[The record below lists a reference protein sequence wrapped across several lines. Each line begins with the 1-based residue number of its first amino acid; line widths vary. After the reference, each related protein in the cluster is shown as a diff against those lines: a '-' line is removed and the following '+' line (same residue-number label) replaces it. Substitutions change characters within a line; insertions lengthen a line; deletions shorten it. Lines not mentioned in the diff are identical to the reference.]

1 MKMITVIATA
11 VIIIAIGVASFEVL
25 PMSSLKAAP
34 AIMGVRGGAAAM
46 SISERIMQSSSSH
59 ISHSN
64 HYYDNKRPYLSKPQE
79 EHVIAVVC
87 NSSGNGGLGITCM
100 QRGRNNPS
108 SSSSSSSS
116 DKNRLV
122 HSSFRIEENVIG
134 ALALAAEKRGD
145 TLSSLVNKTLKNY
158 VTSEMFFEELGF
170 ILVSKDFL
178 RKIFS
183 SKLVSDQTHLEEFG
197 KELGLTVAKEYVT
210 YFFPEVNSH
219 SMTQFLDAWFRRFQ
233 SCQHRVNGNR
243 HCFSVNHDISMN
255 FSIAMKAML
264 EELIEPIVKNPVD
277 FKELTSNAIVFSFE
291 V

>member
-1 MKMITVIATA
+1 MIMVTVTTIVVTFM
-11 VIIIAIGVASFEVL
+11 VASFEIL

-34 AIMGVRGGAAAM
+34 VIMGVRGGGAATFT
-46 SISERIMQSSSSH
+46 SGWIMQSSSSSSSH
-59 ISHSN
+59 VTHSN
-64 HYYDNKRPYLSKPQE
+64 NYYDNNISYLSRPQE
-79 EHVIAVVC
+79 EHVIAVVS
-87 NSSGNGGLGITCM
+87 NGSGDGNGGLGITCM
-100 QRGRNNPS
+100 QRARNNPS
-108 SSSSSSSS
+108 S
-116 DKNRLV
+116 DKNKLV

-134 ALALAAEKRGD
+134 ALAIAAEKRGD

-158 VTSEMFFEELGF
+158 VTSEMYFEELGF

-183 SKLVSDQTHLEEFG
+183 SKIVSDQKHLEEFG

-243 HCFSVNHDISMN
+243 HCFSVNHDINMN

-264 EELIEPIVKNPVD
+264 EELIEPIIKNPVD